1 MPYRLIPAAG
11 EISSPKYATVG
22 RAYRCDDLA
31 SVAHPARNSRPAARL
46 ASHRSGLGATR
57 RQGRRS
63 FRRLELRRAT
73 LDRKNADCA
82 SPGAGAS
89 HESVA
94 GPRWPERGH
103 AVGHCPPRDTS
114 RGRGAQEDVDDLGQL
129 VHRLADSGRVIEGD
143 AALQWMRRA
152 CEWSKRVML
161 PNPPVPADLRAS
173 EVHNPATRR
182 RNVLLIASPVEKIAL
197 TSRSP
202 LSQKRL
208 PVAAELCVRRC

>member
-63 FRRLELRRAT
+63 FRRLELAGRRSIERTRTVPHPAPAQAT
-73 LDRKNADCA
+73 RALRVPGGRNESTPWGIVHRGTRRVVGARRKTSMISGSSSIA
-82 SPGAGAS
+82 SPIPAAS
-89 HESVA
+89 SKVT
-94 GPRWPERGH
+94 PRCR
-103 AVGHCPPRDTS
+103 
-114 RGRGAQEDVDDLGQL
+114 
-129 VHRLADSGRVIEGD
+129 
-143 AALQWMRRA
+143 WMRRA

-197 TSRSP
+197 TSRCSR

-208 PVAAELCVRRC
+208 PVAAELCVR